1 MVCSGHSAVVV
12 LHILAACTA
21 LWSLG
26 IACLQLAVHA
36 AISLLYLFVSLWH
49 STSSSIHLV
58 FPAFA
63 SFDYASYINVHQH
76 TCQCVAGLAEDIG
89 RHALVYGRRIS
100 KAEMFAR
107 IDAVDGDTIKAVSD
121 RFIYDQDIA
130 IAAMGDT
137 QNLPDYTWFRRRT
150 YWLRY

>member
-1 MVCSGHSAVVV
+1 VRHRRSAGKCRCS
-12 LHILAACTA
+12 
-21 LWSLG
+21 
-26 IACLQLAVHA
+26 
-36 AISLLYLFVSLWH
+36 
-49 STSSSIHLV
+49 
-58 FPAFA
+58 
-63 SFDYASYINVHQH
+63 
-76 TCQCVAGLAEDIG
+76 EDIG
-89 RHALVYGRRIS
+89 RHALVYGRRMP

-107 IDAVDGDTIKAVSD
+107 IDAVDVDTIKAVSD